1 MQMTKEKWPSS
12 LLFYFTLVTVQTKA
26 ERSEKKTFYINV
38 WPWWHIYILFDVM
51 ELKENILQEPQAIT
65 WNQAKQAFA

>member
-1 MQMTKEKWPSS
+1 M
-12 LLFYFTLVTVQTKA
+12 KA